1 MPILSKKYL
10 NELVQQRVINES
22 FRINDSNRIDDDS
35 KRYQIFFSYS
45 YPDKDYAIKIVN
57 LLEKCGFSVYIDLR
71 DPKLTRSKETNKQ
84 TIERITKVMN
94 RCRCLIYMHTSSAKT
109 SRWCPWELGYMSGKT
124 RFRCA
129 TILLVE
135 DKEDFPRQ
143 EYLEIYPYLDYDSY
157 KNTNNYTF
165 WVNDLNDRNIYV
177 PLKEFIENGKDPY
190 DHRGGK

>member
-1 MPILSKKYL
+1 
-10 NELVQQRVINES
+10 
-22 FRINDSNRIDDDS
+22 
-35 KRYQIFFSYS
+35 
-45 YPDKDYAIKIVN
+45 
-57 LLEKCGFSVYIDLR
+57 
-71 DPKLTRSKETNKQ
+71 
-84 TIERITKVMN
+84 
-94 RCRCLIYMHTSSAKT
+94 
-109 SRWCPWELGYMSGKT
+109 MSGKT